1 MFLFQMTETEIEELL
16 AGLGIQSDSGAGIAY
31 EEIIPYLVDAL

>member
-1 MFLFQMTETEIEELL
+1 MEELL

-31 EEIIPYLVDAL
+31 EEIIPYIVDTL